1 MTPMDKQHL
10 LTWRGTGLTDIGRTR
25 STNQDAFLVDDQL
38 GLWIVADGM
47 GGRAGGDVAS
57 QTAIAS
63 MKACFQAGRIS
74 DQTDPDATDG
84 TIMMLRRA
92 VEAGHETIR
101 TKARTHPELEG
112 MGSTVVALCLL
123 PGQPRE
129 ATCVHIGDSRAYL
142 LRGDSLTQLTRDHSL
157 VGEYV
162 ARGLVSPEE
171 ALTHPQRHLITR
183 ALGIEGQAEPDLASL
198 TLQEGDLILL
208 CTDGLTKAL
217 DDKEILKTLLR
228 GGQSP
233 EAVCGELVDAANQRG
248 GKDNITVL
256 VIYEEASS

>member
-1 MTPMDKQHL
+1 MNKRDL
-10 LTWRGTGLTDIGRTR
+10 LAWRGTGLTDIGRVR
-25 STNQDAFLVDDQL
+25 RTNQDAFLIEDQL

-57 QTAIAS
+57 RIAIES
-63 MKACFQAGRIS
+63 MKACFQAGRSS

-84 TIMMLRRA
+84 TVMMLRRA
-92 VEAGHETIR
+92 VEAGHEAIR

-157 VGEYV
+157 VEEYV
-162 ARGLVSPEE
+162 ARGLVSPQES
-171 ALTHPQRHLITR
+171 LTHPQRHLITR
-183 ALGIEGQAEPDLASL
+183 ALGIEGRAEPDLASL

-217 DDKEILKTLLR
+217 DDGEILKTLLR
-228 GGQSP
+228 ARESP
-233 EAVCGELVDAANQRG
+233 EAACRALVDAANQQDG
-248 GKDNITVL
+248 TDNITVL
-256 VIYEEASS
+256 LIDQEATS